1 MSEVKDRSATPH
13 VRRVVVKPQPL
24 LARLCQNA
32 VTWITLAIAGGAA
45 LLWGG
50 TPPWASQFI
59 HVSVWLAGFL
69 WVLRLV
75 LLRRSELV
83 VNSLSAPGVL
93 LVSYAIVRY
102 GLAEVEPVA
111 RPEMMLAVT
120 AGLLFF
126 LSVNNTAHRS
136 HVSLLVS
143 VTGTVAAGLSL
154 LAVWQALV
162 SHSKADS
169 GLGNFILQQGD
180 DGVTVTLQK
189 SHFVWG
195 QAAAVLSRPG
205 QLAGFLGLVFPMLAA
220 FFFFSRWSYR
230 AKVYLLV
237 LLLVVAGGMIVTQSL
252 GGLLG
257 LLASV
262 VVLGQYLLRRRNIR
276 MRWVIVGGTVWFVL
290 ALAVMGVL
298 QVYGTPSAESSL
310 LPVWRAA
317 FAMAR
322 QNFLLGTGPGM
333 FPWLYPDYRAAQVTP
348 DSIHNEY
355 LRALT
360 TYGLSGLVLVGW
372 LLVMYVRSCVQ
383 ILGARAE
390 RYSVNTASNRYAFVV
405 GALGAAVAI
414 SVHALV
420 GSPLESPANICLL
433 AIIVATSLTCG
444 VHPSGKWDDEMDD
457 PGLRQTIPVKG
468 FLKWAL
474 VISLL
479 FLLGL
484 QASRLR
490 KSAPAEWLLVRA
502 DQYRADLDWAA
513 AETAYR
519 RAWAFDAR
527 SYRIPLAVGDFF
539 LARATWDQPER
550 VNFAQ
555 TALRWFDRA
564 YTRNPYATEA
574 LKIGRAH
581 V

>member
-1 MSEVKDRSATPH
+1 MCSSD
-13 VRRVVVKPQPL
+13 
-24 LARLCQNA
+24 
-32 VTWITLAIAGGAA
+32 
-45 LLWGG
+45 
-50 TPPWASQFI
+50 
-59 HVSVWLAGFL
+59 
-69 WVLRLV
+69 
-75 LLRRSELV
+75 
-83 VNSLSAPGVL
+83 
-93 LVSYAIVRY
+93 
-102 GLAEVEPVA
+102 
-111 RPEMMLAVT
+111 
-120 AGLLFF
+120 
-126 LSVNNTAHRS
+126 
-136 HVSLLVS
+136 
-143 VTGTVAAGLSL
+143 
-154 LAVWQALV
+154 
-162 SHSKADS
+162 
-169 GLGNFILQQGD
+169 
-180 DGVTVTLQK
+180 
-189 SHFVWG
+189 
-195 QAAAVLSRPG
+195 
-205 QLAGFLGLVFPMLAA
+205 LAGFLGLVFPMLAA